1 MTDAYND
8 ALQEQVKK
16 NIWDTLAM
24 EAKSMSPVEY
34 ATIAA
39 DLAGIF
45 DPTPISDA
53 VGGSLSLVQGDL
65 IGAGLSVGSF
75 MPYAGDAIAKPP
87 KIAKRAPKTAKLI
100 EQLLRRSD
108 NLATAG
114 KEVLERTFTLSEIA
128 AARKKTLKRVQQ
140 AMLEARNKVPG
151 CQDCQKLVDAS
162 GTKRVLQMPATGGKW
177 KTVDGTAP
185 ASGSGVFTFDSPKT
199 LPDGRVV
206 KEIEFRNGAPNFDGY
221 VEGQKYDLWEVS
233 GNAQIDGQRLK
244 KQMRE
249 HDPKWVPQPEDEFVL
264 HHFEDGT
271 VGYVPR
277 ALHDKVIGGV
287 SHTGGNSMINNKLF

>member
-8 ALQEQVKK
+8 ALQEQAKR
-16 NIWDTLAM
+16 NIWDTLAT
-24 EAKSMSPVEY
+24 EAKSMSKLEY

-39 DLAGIF
+39 DIAGIF

-53 VGGSLSLVQGDL
+53 VGGMLSLVQGDF

-75 MPYAGDAIAKPP
+75 IPYAGDAVAKPL
-87 KIAKRAPKTAKLI
+87 KIAKRAPRTAKLI
-100 EQLLRRSD
+100 AEFLSRSD
-108 NLATAG
+108 NLAKAG
-114 KEVLERTFTLSEIA
+114 REVLENTFKLSEIA
-128 AARKKTLKRVQQ
+128 AARKKALQRVQQ
-140 AMLEARNKVPG
+140 AMLNARNKVPG

-177 KTVDGTAP
+177 KTVDGAAP

-206 KEIEFRNGAPNFDGY
+206 KEIEFRNGAPNFDDY

-233 GNAQIDGQRLK
+233 GIASKDADRLI
-244 KQMRE
+244 KQMKE
-249 HDPKWVPQPEDEFVL
+249 SDPNWQPPSSKKYVL

-277 ALHDKVIGGV
+277 TLHDKVIGGT
-287 SHTGGNSMINNKLF
+287 SHTGSNSMTNNELF